1 MKNIIFFNRKECKH
15 EQISPY
21 IDSGYCPDCGEYVFC
36 NWYMVR
42 CSCCNI
48 KRETIIQ
55 NNIIK
60 PLNNFCKNCGSSNFY
75 IVKLQKINFIDL
87 KYAIFKKETNE
98 DILKSNITIYWV
110 DDKIEKLK
118 FLENISP

>member
-21 IDSGYCPDCGEYVFC
+21 TDSGYCPDCGEYVFC
-36 NWYMVR
+36 NWYLIR
-42 CSCCNI
+42 CDCCNI
-48 KRETIIQ
+48 KRESILK
-55 NNIIK
+55 NNIILPK
-60 PLNNFCKNCGSSNFY
+60 NKFCKNCGSNNFY

-87 KYAIFKKETNE
+87 KYAIFKKETND

-118 FLENISP
+118 VLKNISS